1 LEVDGTAYHHC
12 VPLAY
17 TLTTNDTCKLMTIV
31 FNKFIFLNIVY
42 FLTEENRSQT
52 QPCKQKLVSVF
63 IQYYNN
69 YM

>member
-1 LEVDGTAYHHC
+1 
-12 VPLAY
+12 
-17 TLTTNDTCKLMTIV
+17 MTIV
-31 FNKFIFLNIVY
+31 FNKFIFLNVVY